1 MATRLDI
8 SGLTPELIARLDNQV
23 KIMGLKSRNEY
34 FRLIMELDIATGI
47 VQTLKEA
54 RDLKLK
60 K

>member
-8 SGLTPELIARLDNQV
+8 SGLTPELIAKLDNQI

-34 FRLIMELDIATGI
+34 FRLIMELDVATGI

>member
-34 FRLIMELDIATGI
+34 FRLIMELNIATGI

-60 K
+60 